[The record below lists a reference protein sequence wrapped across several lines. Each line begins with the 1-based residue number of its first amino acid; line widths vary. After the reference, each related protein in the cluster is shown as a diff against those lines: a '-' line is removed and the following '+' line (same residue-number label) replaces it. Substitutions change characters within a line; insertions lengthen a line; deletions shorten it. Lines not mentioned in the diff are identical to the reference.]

1 MDKILD
7 HETNYV
13 DPELYLASKGQ
24 RFANYILDRI
34 GLYAL
39 IFLLVFLTEDESA
52 SDELSD
58 LQTILFLLILG
69 GYWVLTEYFFGKTP
83 GKFLTGTKVVT
94 KNGQSPSFA
103 TILGRTLC
111 RFIPFEPFS
120 FFGLKTV
127 GWHDSISNTRV
138 VRDEYGGE
146 DYYV

>member
-39 IFLLVFLTEDESA
+39 IFLLVFLTEGESA

-94 KNGQSPSFA
+94 KDGQSPSFA

-111 RFIPFEPFS
+111 RFINVKS
-120 FFGLKTV
+120 KL
-127 GWHDSISNTRV
+127 D
-138 VRDEYGGE
+138 
-146 DYYV
+146 